1 MTPDGN
7 GSNGHTL
14 LPVEILERQFPQ
26 FVDLPPAQPPR
37 RSIWPAL
44 ILFLL
49 TVITTLCVGAEF
61 ARSYALDQQPFTGNE
76 NYFTIVFYPL
86 LHPRLLL
93 LGIPFSF
100 TLLTILL
107 AHELG
112 HYFACK
118 LHGID
123 ASYPYFIPA
132 PTLFGTFGAFIRIR
146 SPITTRRAL
155 FDVGLSGPVVGFV
168 LAVPAMAYAVASSK
182 IIPGSQASASIVFG
196 NPLLVKAFIA
206 FFHRGV
212 DAASILLHP
221 VGRAA
226 WAGLFL
232 TALNLLPVWQ
242 LDGGHIVYSLAGEYH
257 RRISIYLSLAIIA
270 MGQLDSLWYG
280 WGGILLIL
288 SLRFR
293 HPPVMD
299 RWQPLTP
306 SRRAW
311 AAGAALI
318 FLLCFTPWPATSV
331 EQEPAEL
338 PAHARLVGSTSTI
351 TAVSGICFEAQKS
364 RQPLSTC
371 DNAERCGDLSTN

>member
-1 MTPDGN
+1 MTPDDN
-7 GSNGHTL
+7 GSNGHSQ

-26 FVDLPPAQPPR
+26 LADLPPARPRR

-49 TVITTLCVGAEF
+49 TVLTTLSVGAEF
-61 ARSYALDQQPFTGNE
+61 ARSYALDQQPFTSNP
-76 NYFTIVFYPL
+76 NYFAMVFYPL

-168 LAVPAMAYAVASSK
+168 LAVPAMAYAVAFSK
-182 IIPGSQASASIVFG
+182 IIPGSEAGAAIVFG

-206 FFHRGV
+206 IFHPGV
-212 DAASILLHP
+212 DAASVLLHP
-221 VGRAA
+221 IGRAA

-232 TALNLLPVWQ
+232 TGLNLLPVWQ
-242 LDGGHIVYSLAGEYH
+242 LDGGHVVYSLAGQYH
-257 RRISIYLSLAIIA
+257 RRISIIVAVALII
-270 MGQLDSLWYG
+270 MGKLDVMWYG

-288 SLRFR
+288 TLRFH

-306 SRRAW
+306 SRKMW
-311 AAGAALI
+311 ALGAALI
-318 FLLCFTPWPATSV
+318 FLLCFTLRPARNTGLDPEAPPV
-331 EQEPAEL
+331 
-338 PAHARLVGSTSTI
+338 HARLVGSTSTI
-351 TAVSGICFEAQKS
+351 TAVSGISFEAQKS

-371 DNAERCGDLSTN
+371 DNAERRGDLSTN